1 MDLDNLKLD
10 GLLKMKAAN
19 EAAIKTNKEA
29 ITKLTEAKKTTASTS
44 AALSANSKD
53 LTTTDD

>member
-1 MDLDNLKLD
+1 MQSVSQNLKLD

-29 ITKLTEAKKTTASTS
+29 ITKLSEAKKTTASTN
-44 AALSANSKD
+44 AALNRELKKI
-53 LTTTDD
+53 